1 MITDDI
7 FYTKTMAKVYA
18 DQGQLGKAAKIYRY
32 LLDKEPERRDLVDA
46 LAEIDKKRFEK
57 DPQGL
62 GKLFSTW
69 IDLLLV
75 HNRLQKLNKLKR
87 QLK

>member
-18 DQGQLGKAAKIYRY
+18 DQGQLDKAVEIYRF
-32 LLDKEPERRDLVDA
+32 LLNEEPERQDLIDA
-46 LAEIDKKRFEK
+46 LAEIDKKRYEK
-57 DPQGL
+57 DPEGL
-62 GKLFSTW
+62 SQLFSTW

-75 HNRLQKLNKLKR
+75 YNRLQKLKKLKR
-87 QLK
+87 LLK

>member
-7 FYTKTMAKVYA
+7 FYTKTMAEVYA
-18 DQGQLGKAAKIYRY
+18 DQGQLDKAAEIYRY
-32 LLDKEPERRDLVDA
+32 LLNEEPERQDLIDA
-46 LAEIDKKRFEK
+46 LAEIDKKRCEK
-57 DPQGL
+57 DPEGL
-62 GKLFSTW
+62 SQLLGTW

-87 QLK
+87 LLR

>member
-18 DQGQLGKAAKIYRY
+18 DQGRLGQASKIYRY
-32 LLDKEPERRDLVDA
+32 LLDKEPERRDLIDA
-46 LAEIDKKRFEK
+46 LAEIDKKRFNK

-62 GKLFSTW
+62 GELFGTW
-69 IDLLLV
+69 IDLLFV